1 MMTREMPVANGG
13 TQPILRR
20 RSVLIRIFAQDVIE
34 ALPIHA
40 YGRSAQ
46 EIKDKLHDYHKVFL
60 EDFQGT
66 SGRTKKTLWLTEVT
80 MGTNEAE
87 DLVTF
92 VDDLMNPTT
101 GLQNRQLFGF
111 VERISW
117 FSEWSMGAF
126 TLGSYKPHAYEDL
139 DDTTPQLL
147 TYVLDPSPIV
157 PTEVGDSSPTAAS
170 GAEDE
175 SQDCL
180 ALWYRLFLRF
190 KGEGGKSCPLISF
203 GQGRATCAHIN
214 VRSLAIME
222 APLGRAMETY
232 IGKIADK
239 IRDPAWESQGS
250 TASEVSA
257 AQAAAEVPIPSP
269 GRFDWSDA
277 YDEQLQEDVFLGK
290 LEIKNTFYNIPVA
303 SSMTE
308 IHVTPDTNWK
318 SAPAALVQ
326 KNWRTKFPEMEA
338 AHNRGECKPCAYFLY
353 KTDGCR
359 NSENCP
365 YCHLCR
371 KGAPWSQIK
380 AQ

>member
-1 MMTREMPVANGG
+1 
-13 TQPILRR
+13 
-20 RSVLIRIFAQDVIE
+20 
-34 ALPIHA
+34 
-40 YGRSAQ
+40 
-46 EIKDKLHDYHKVFL
+46 
-60 EDFQGT
+60 
-66 SGRTKKTLWLTEVT
+66 
-80 MGTNEAE
+80 
-87 DLVTF
+87 
-92 VDDLMNPTT
+92 
-101 GLQNRQLFGF
+101 
-111 VERISW
+111 
-117 FSEWSMGAF
+117 
-126 TLGSYKPHAYEDL
+126 
-139 DDTTPQLL
+139 
-147 TYVLDPSPIV
+147 
-157 PTEVGDSSPTAAS
+157 
-170 GAEDE
+170 
-175 SQDCL
+175 
-180 ALWYRLFLRF
+180 
-190 KGEGGKSCPLISF
+190 
-203 GQGRATCAHIN
+203 
-214 VRSLAIME
+214 
-222 APLGRAMETY
+222 METY
-232 IGKIADK
+232 IGSIVDK

-269 GRFDWSDA
+269 GRLDWSDA

-371 KGAPWSQIK
+371 KGEIK
-380 AQ
+380 RRKRQRAKQLKAAAASEAHQADELDGSD